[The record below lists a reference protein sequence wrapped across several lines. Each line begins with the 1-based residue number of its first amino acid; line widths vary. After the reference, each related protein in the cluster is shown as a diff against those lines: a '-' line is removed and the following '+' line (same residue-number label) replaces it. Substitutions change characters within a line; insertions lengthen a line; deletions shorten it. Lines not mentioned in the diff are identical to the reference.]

1 MAGRRSVHREPDAK
15 SVDWRMLSGT
25 FRATLARVALPMD
38 YVSLVAALGNR
49 GARHQWHNHQR
60 DARWDGF
67 FHQSGRAVGAAFRHS
82 GRVVCSI
89 WSVEFGVRLC
99 VVQVEPLQASIRSD
113 ACVTAAVAGDT
124 FRTTAAP
131 ARWLRSRSTWAT

>member
-1 MAGRRSVHREPDAK
+1 M
-15 SVDWRMLSGT
+15 SVDWRILSGT

-99 VVQVEPLQASIRSD
+99 VVQVEPLQA
-113 ACVTAAVAGDT
+113 VAMGPLISRKD
-124 FRTTAAP
+124 RTLLCLHVGVALP
-131 ARWLRSRSTWAT
+131 RVATRA